1 MCWRSRGEG
10 WKHRFG
16 RSELYRDSAD
26 RELQHRRCP
35 GHHPTQLLQQG
46 RPVGEPQQS
55 GSPRI
60 WSVRRTSPLT
70 LRRLHSA
77 EPPSP
82 ISDLLSDR
90 SRRRRCSRRGCFL
103 RRGLLDGGFF
113 HGRTFLRRLSGSL
126 RRGLLDGDFLRGRCG
141 LLCGCESSLGCFR
154 QPPTFLGGGDDSL
167 QSFCADPAFCFGSFR
182 LGWRWRLS
190 FAPDFCPSLPLRLGN
205 GFSTG
210 GAHPSSA
217 LACGRFR
224 RGGGFGGGTNRQHR
238 SEFGNLLV

>member
-113 HGRTFLRRLSGSL
+113 HGRTFLRRLRCWSL
-126 RRGLLDGDFLRGRCG
+126 YCCLFDSGLLLGRLRGCLRIYS
-141 LLCGCESSLGCFR
+141 LLHPNESSLR
-154 QPPTFLGGGDDSL
+154 ILK
-167 QSFCADPAFCFGSFR
+167 R
-182 LGWRWRLS
+182 
-190 FAPDFCPSLPLRLGN
+190 
-205 GFSTG
+205 FSYLERT
-210 GAHPSSA
+210 
-217 LACGRFR
+217 
-224 RGGGFGGGTNRQHR
+224 
-238 SEFGNLLV
+238 